1 MEHFEIK
8 NRNYIMIRKGLG
20 IFLILTSLI
29 WVISFAMDTSKI
41 TYLIVSV
48 IFTFCGIYQITNGL
62 GLERSWFRTGDNYII
77 IKWMNKINPVQI
89 HDTRIARIHLTRY
102 SILIR
107 LKAKKPMK
115 LNLGFLEQEQ
125 KKEVYEFMIDYAKK
139 RNLELIRDF

>member
-1 MEHFEIK
+1 M
-8 NRNYIMIRKGLG
+8 
-20 IFLILTSLI
+20 
-29 WVISFAMDTSKI
+29 SK
-41 TYLIVSV
+41 Y
-48 IFTFCGIYQITNGL
+48 FFFFCGIYQITNGL

-115 LNLGFLEQEQ
+115 LNLGFLEKEQ

-139 RNLELIRDF
+139 KNLELIRDY